1 MSADLFAQVNDRLNK
16 PEITPGTGMPDVPYD
31 VRAFLGSLGLLRGV
45 PIYYLIPN
53 EHYLPKISVTENDST
68 VEQGSLKMFWLDK
81 EWIECL
87 IDGALSIGPDD
98 DRIALLDKAMAGN
111 YVAEV
116 FYNDTKE
123 QIKKQLAGIYT
134 PEEFETELQ
143 KRLERKAIML
153 KEGQPEPTIAQNN
166 WCYTGFLMRSSIL
179 SAWVGV
185 EVVAQGR
192 NPNIAEKQGGAKE
205 GEAVVPKEEETA
217 GEVQLESPVA
227 ADEENPDTT
236 VKPGAAKEGEAA
248 VREEEETAG
257 EGHLESPVAATAAEE
272 NPVRPLQVVRL
283 ERLANDTLFCIC
295 EGIISQLVITQPTE
309 GFHFGLNSDESGKYQ
324 VADTSVTFK
333 STPGVIDIKK
343 LVNEFNK
350 GKDAAAQIDNSAKYA
365 HKMHSMPVKI
375 SIDVSWT
382 DENKR

>member
-1 MSADLFAQVNDRLNK
+1 MSADLFAQVKERLNK

-31 VRAFLGSLGLLRGV
+31 VRSFLGGLGLLRGV
-45 PIYYLIPN
+45 PIYYLIPS
-53 EHYLPKISVTENDST
+53 EHYLPKISITENDST

-116 FYNDTKE
+116 FYNDTRE

-134 PEEFETELQ
+134 PEEFESELQ

-153 KEGQPEPTIAQNN
+153 KEGQPEPTVAQNN

-192 NPNIAEKQGGAKE
+192 NPNITVKPGGPKE
-205 GEAVVPKEEETA
+205 GEATVPDEET
-217 GEVQLESPVA
+217 
-227 ADEENPDTT
+227 
-236 VKPGAAKEGEAA
+236 
-248 VREEEETAG
+248 
-257 EGHLESPVAATAAEE
+257 EE

-309 GFHFGLNSDESGKYQ
+309 GFHFGLNSDESGKYK
-324 VADTSVTFK
+324 VADTSVPFK

-343 LVNEFNK
+343 LVNGLNT
-350 GKDAAAQIDNSAKYA
+350 GQDAAKQIDNSAKYA
-365 HKMHSMPVKI
+365 RKMHSMPVKI
-375 SIDVSWT
+375 SIDVSWI
-382 DENKR
+382 DENK